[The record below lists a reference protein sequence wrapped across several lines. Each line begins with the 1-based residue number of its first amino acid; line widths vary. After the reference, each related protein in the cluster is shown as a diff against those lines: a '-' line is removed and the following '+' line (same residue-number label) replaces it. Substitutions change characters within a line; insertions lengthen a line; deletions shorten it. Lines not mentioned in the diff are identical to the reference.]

1 MRICEALSRKGK
13 KEAKQTN
20 KQTHYKQNFIKLE
33 IEEYFFSLVAS
44 TTNKRVNQAP
54 SCFIILYSDLLHE
67 SKLRVL
73 CATVSN
79 QP

>member
-44 TTNKRVNQAP
+44 TTNK
-54 SCFIILYSDLLHE
+54 
-67 SKLRVL
+67 
-73 CATVSN
+73 
-79 QP
+79 